1 MNPTTNKAS
10 RNVCRLITLAC
21 IGGIAALLGYFYWH
35 TCRRIAGGNLDDFPH
50 FYWAADAVLH
60 HRDPYLS
67 GTRGYIYPPLLAY
80 LYIPVAKLPAPAAA
94 YAVLPVL
101 VSCTLGALLL
111 ASREALQRVGAAVNA
126 FTLCTVAMVSLLLI
140 EDKVKGDLQMLQ
152 TNSVVLLLFVL
163 GLYWLDRSSI
173 LAGAALG
180 AVFNIKYLS
189 LVMLPYLLLRRRWT
203 TAGWFVAWAVALALL
218 PALWTGWNANL
229 SHLKTAYAGIGRL
242 VGIAGASVPA
252 AETHDLR
259 AGFSLSIPSALA
271 RATKSDEAALILSAG
286 FSLAWVAAGAWIYR
300 RRGIPV
306 LAWPVPKQQRE
317 QPYRA
322 MVGIE
327 YACLVAAAL
336 AFSPQ
341 TNSRHL
347 VLVLLPDAM
356 AAALLLHAR
365 PALRRG
371 AWLLLCAGTL
381 VLLAGLTLPPGNR
394 HGKVF
399 SASTTWLA
407 AGGPCWCLLVMT
419 LTLVASGYSS
429 ELANRK
435 QRQAAL

>member
-1 MNPTTNKAS
+1 MIAATSETSPHT
-10 RNVCRLITLAC
+10 RRLITLLCVA
-21 IGGIAALLGYFYWH
+21 GIAALLGYFYWH
-35 TCRRIAGGNLDDFPH
+35 TCRRIAAGNLDDFPH

-67 GTRGYIYPPLLAY
+67 GTHGYIYPPLLAY
-80 LYIPVAKLPAPAAA
+80 LYMPVAKLSPAGAA

-101 VSCTLGALLL
+101 VLCTLGALLL
-111 ASREALQRVGAAVNA
+111 ASREALQRVGATVNC
-126 FTLCTVAMVSLLLI
+126 FTLCTVALLSLLLI

-152 TNSVVLLLFVL
+152 TNSLVLLLFAL
-163 GLYWLDRSSI
+163 GLYWLDRSPV
-173 LAGAALG
+173 LTGAALG
-180 AVFNIKYLS
+180 AAFNIKYLS
-189 LVMLPYLLLRRRWT
+189 LVMLPYLLLRRRWS
-203 TAGWFVAWAVALALL
+203 TAGWFIAWAVGLALL
-218 PALWTGWNANL
+218 PALWSGWEANL
-229 SHLKTAYAGIGRL
+229 SQLKTAYAGIGRL
-242 VGIAGASVPA
+242 MGISDASAPA

-271 RATKSDEAALILSAG
+271 RATKSDGTALILTAG
-286 FSLAWVAAGAWIYR
+286 IALAWVGAGTWIYR
-300 RRGIPV
+300 RGGMPI
-306 LAWPVPKQQRE
+306 LAWPAPDRQGE
-317 QPYRA
+317 PPFRA

-356 AAALLLHAR
+356 AAAMLLHAR
-365 PALRRG
+365 PALRRA

-381 VLLAGLTLPPGNR
+381 FLLAGLTLPPGNR

-419 LTLVASGYSS
+419 LTLMNSGTASRSAVS
-429 ELANRK
+429 RE
-435 QRQAAL
+435 Q